1 MGPHEVDHPGN
12 GPLGPFEG
20 SADQDELV
28 AYRLQL
34 DERIELGRVY
44 RLRPTNQQVW
54 LFHGKP
60 MRLVAIRPASYC
72 FRLKFDLT
80 PDEVTDPSDERCFC
94 VYTDSW
100 QPAALALTLVAT
112 ESDRRMMHLMARN
125 GLDPGIATG
134 SDIARET
141 DAVIE
146 AARMRCRACT
156 AAEHC
161 DAWLAGK
168 AEGDDEFCPN
178 ASTFRRLAANDT
190 PNPKKP

>member
-1 MGPHEVDHPGN
+1 MGPHEVDHPRDR
-12 GPLGPFEG
+12 PPRPFEG
-20 SADQDELV
+20 SAEQDELV

-34 DERIELGRVY
+34 DERIEAGRVY

-60 MRLVAIRPASYC
+60 MRLVAIQPASHC

-100 QPAALALTLVAT
+100 QPAALAFTLVAT
-112 ESDRRMMHLMARN
+112 ESDRRMMHMMARN
-125 GLDPGIATG
+125 GLDPRIATA

-146 AARMRCRACT
+146 AARTRCQACT
-156 AAEHC
+156 AADHC
-161 DAWLAGK
+161 DAWLVGQA
-168 AEGDDEFCPN
+168 AGDDDFCPN
-178 ASTFRRLAANDT
+178 AATFRELANDD
-190 PNPKKP
+190 PGWKKR